1 MKLSHF
7 FSILD
12 QYLNY
17 KVISGSGSGKTTIGD
32 KVKTYL
38 NAFIS
43 PLTSENPL
51 DDLKDGFCRKIF
63 TGSEQLPLKYAS
75 FIKANIDFM
84 TFETFCEDL
93 SIDARMGMIS
103 QFASSRF
110 IIDIDNF
117 EQGITGVLDTI
128 LYYIINF
135 PPSTSIRGSTFL
147 GGRKVIIG
155 GKTVDLLPEL
165 IPTTEIE
172 LNEVPYIDALLRVYS
187 QSEKLGPISMDDLKT
202 MHPRY
207 TQHFKFQRENYFSAE
222 SVLHQIRDI
231 YIDGE
236 LEFNNAKSE
245 ALSGIQTT
253 ILEVCKNALERV
265 DNTMKHVT
273 VVSFSKSYLMRN
285 NNGLIGPKEKQ
296 GMVHMLV
303 NDGMIEWVVDY
314 DTDI

>member
-12 QYLNY
+12 QYLNH
-17 KVISGSGSGKTTIGD
+17 KVQSGSESGKVTSGD
-32 KVKTYL
+32 KVRTYL

-43 PLTSENPL
+43 TQDSVNLL
-51 DDLKDGFCRKIF
+51 DELKDGFSRKIF
-63 TGSEQLPLKYAS
+63 NGSEQLPIKYAS
-75 FIKANIDFM
+75 FIKSNIDFM

-93 SIDARMGMIS
+93 SLDARKGMVS
-103 QFASSRF
+103 QFASSHF
-110 IIDIDNF
+110 DIDIDNF

-128 LYYIINF
+128 LYYIINV
-135 PPSTSIRGSTFL
+135 PPSTSIRSSTFL
-147 GGRKVIIG
+147 GGSRVMIG

-165 IPTTEIE
+165 IPTTKIE
-172 LNEVPYIDALLRVYS
+172 LSEVPYIEALLRVYS
-187 QSEKLGPISMDDLKT
+187 QSEKLGPISIDDLRT

-303 NDGMIEWVVDY
+303 NDGKIEWVVDY

>member
-1 MKLSHF
+1 
-7 FSILD
+7 LD
-12 QYLNY
+12 QYLSP
-17 KVISGSGSGKTTIGD
+17 KVQSGSSSGRITLGD
-32 KVKTYL
+32 KVRTYL

-43 PLTSENPL
+43 PLSSENPI
-51 DDLKDGFCRKIF
+51 DDLKDDFCRKIF
-63 TGSEQLPLKYAS
+63 NGSEQLPLKHAS
-75 FIKANIDFM
+75 FIKANIDFV
-84 TFETFCEDL
+84 TFETFCDDL

-103 QFASSRF
+103 QFASSNF
-110 IIDIDNF
+110 DIDIDNF

-128 LYYIINF
+128 LYYIINV
-135 PPSTSIRGSTFL
+135 PPSTSIRSSTFL
-147 GGRKVIIG
+147 GGNKVLIG

-165 IPTTEIE
+165 MPTDKIE
-172 LNEVPYIDALLRVYS
+172 LSEVPYIDALLRVYS
-187 QSEKLGPISMDDLKT
+187 QSEKHGPISIDDLKT

-207 TQHFKFQRENYFSAE
+207 TKHFKVQRENYFSAE

-231 YIDGE
+231 YVDGE
-236 LEFNNAKSE
+236 LEFNNAKNE
-245 ALSGIQTT
+245 ALSGIETT

-273 VVSFSKSYLMRN
+273 VVSFSKSYLMRD

-303 NDGMIEWVVDY
+303 NDGKIEWVVDY

>member
-12 QYLNY
+12 QYLSY
-17 KVISGSGSGKTTIGD
+17 KVQSGSSSGKTTIGD
-32 KVKTYL
+32 KVRTYL

-43 PLTSENPL
+43 PSTSENPI
-51 DDLKDGFCRKIF
+51 DDLKDDFCRKIF
-63 TGSEQLPLKYAS
+63 NGSEQLPSKYAS
-75 FIKANIDFM
+75 FIKANIDFV
-84 TFETFCEDL
+84 TFETFCDDL

-103 QFASSRF
+103 QFASSNF
-110 IIDIDNF
+110 DIDIDNF

-128 LYYIINF
+128 LYYIINV

-147 GGRKVIIG
+147 GGNKVLIG

-165 IPTTEIE
+165 MPTDKIE
-172 LNEVPYIDALLRVYS
+172 LSEVPYIDALLRVYS
-187 QSEKLGPISMDDLKT
+187 QSEKNGPISIDDLKT

-207 TQHFKFQRENYFSAE
+207 TKHFKVQRENYFSAE

-231 YIDGE
+231 YVDGE

-245 ALSGIQTT
+245 ALSGIETT

-273 VVSFSKSYLMRN
+273 VVSFSKSYLMRD

-303 NDGMIEWVVDY
+303 NDGKIEWVVDY